1 MPYPTLEN
9 RKSNFR
15 VRSLMNLPKI
25 AISHRPPAAQQ
36 IAHQLLEYLVSG
48 KVKPGDRLPSERQ
61 LAESLGVSRS
71 IVREALKSLGM
82 LSLIKVKPGGGY
94 YLQDV
99 PSNLLPRSVEW
110 GLLLG
115 ERHTEDL
122 VEARGFIEIAV
133 ARLAAER
140 RDEKTL
146 TKLQELLAQMKSA
159 HKNPKKFVE
168 ADIAFHITLS
178 EASQNSALR
187 DILSGMRSLLDVW
200 IRRVVYAADD
210 RLVRYRRHL
219 AIFEAI
225 KKGDP
230 EAAANAMAEHMKSAS
245 KSLHETLAKTAEA
258 DESSPA
264 QISVRAGSGSAPL
277 KS

>member
-1 MPYPTLEN
+1 
-9 RKSNFR
+9 
-15 VRSLMNLPKI
+15 MNLPKI

-36 IAHQLLEYLVSG
+36 IAHQLLEYFVSG
-48 KVKPGDRLPSERQ
+48 KAKPGDRLPSERQ
-61 LAESLGVSRS
+61 LAENLGVSRS

-122 VEARGFIEIAV
+122 VEARGFIEVAV

-146 TKLQELLAQMKSA
+146 NRLRDLLTEMKA
-159 HKNPKKFVE
+159 ATNNPKKFVE

-178 EASQNSALR
+178 EAAKTQHS
-187 DILSGMRSLLDVW
+187 
-200 IRRVVYAADD
+200 
-210 RLVRYRRHL
+210 
-219 AIFEAI
+219 AIFFQ
-225 KKGDP
+225 GC
-230 EAAANAMAEHMKSAS
+230 AAS
-245 KSLHETLAKTAEA
+245 
-258 DESSPA
+258 
-264 QISVRAGSGSAPL
+264 
-277 KS
+277 

>member
-1 MPYPTLEN
+1 
-9 RKSNFR
+9 
-15 VRSLMNLPKI
+15 
-25 AISHRPPAAQQ
+25 
-36 IAHQLLEYLVSG
+36 
-48 KVKPGDRLPSERQ
+48 
-61 LAESLGVSRS
+61 
-71 IVREALKSLGM
+71 M

-122 VEARGFIEIAV
+122 VEARGFIEVAV

-146 TKLQELLAQMKSA
+146 TRLQDLLAQMKA
-159 HKNPKKFVE
+159 AYKNPKKFVE
-168 ADIAFHITLS
+168 ADIAFHFTLS

-210 RLVRYRRHL
+210 LPIRYRRHL
-219 AIFEAI
+219 TIFEAI

-230 EAAANAMAEHMKSAS
+230 EAAAEAMANHMKSAS
-245 KSLHETLAKTAEA
+245 KSLRVTLPKTAIA
-258 DESSPA
+258 NGSST
-264 QISVRAGSGSAPL
+264 VRSSG
-277 KS
+277 

>member
-1 MPYPTLEN
+1 
-9 RKSNFR
+9 
-15 VRSLMNLPKI
+15 MNLPKI
-25 AISHRPPAAQQ
+25 AISQRPPAAQQ
-36 IAHQLLEYLVSG
+36 IAHQLLEYFVSG

-61 LAESLGVSRS
+61 LAEKLGVSRS

-122 VEARGFIEIAV
+122 VEARGFVEVAV

-140 RDEKTL
+140 RDEKAL
-146 TKLQELLAQMKSA
+146 NRLQDLLAQMKA
-159 HKNPKKFVE
+159 ARNDPKKFVD
-168 ADIAFHITLS
+168 ADIAFHITLG
-178 EASQNSALR
+178 EACQNTAFR

-200 IRRVVYAADD
+200 VRRVVYAAED
-210 RLVRYRRHL
+210 LGPRYRRHL

-225 KKGDP
+225 KKRDP
-230 EAAANAMAEHMKSAS
+230 EAAAQAMADHMASAS
-245 KSLHETLAKTAEA
+245 KHLHETLSNKTRSDRASSSAMAFEQFQQRKNVVAEI
-258 DESSPA
+258 E
-264 QISVRAGSGSAPL
+264 
-277 KS
+277 K

>member
-1 MPYPTLEN
+1 
-9 RKSNFR
+9 
-15 VRSLMNLPKI
+15 MNLPKI

-36 IAHQLLEYLVSG
+36 IAHQLLEYFVSG

-122 VEARGFIEIAV
+122 VEARGFIEVAV
-133 ARLAAER
+133 VRLAAER

-146 TKLQELLAQMKSA
+146 SRLQDLLAQMRTA
-159 HKNPKKFVE
+159 HNNPKKFVE
-168 ADIAFHITLS
+168 ADIGFHIALG

-200 IRRVVYAADD
+200 VRRVVYAADD
-210 RLVRYRRHL
+210 LPTRYRRHL

-225 KKGDP
+225 KKRDP
-230 EAAANAMAEHMKSAS
+230 EAAARAMAEHMESAS
-245 KSLHETLAKTAEA
+245 KSLRETLAKTAEA
-258 DESSPA
+258 DASS
-264 QISVRAGSGSAPL
+264 IGGSSGRSGSRSMRLEARGL
-277 KS
+277 NQQ

>member
-1 MPYPTLEN
+1 ME
-9 RKSNFR
+9 
-15 VRSLMNLPKI
+15 LPKI
-25 AISHRPPAAQQ
+25 AISSRPPASQQ

-48 KVKPGDRLPSERQ
+48 KAKPGDRLPSERQ
-61 LAESLGVSRS
+61 LAENLGVSRS

-122 VEARGFIEIAV
+122 VEARSFVEVAV

-140 RDEKTL
+140 RDQKTL
-146 TKLQELLAQMKSA
+146 TRLQDLLAEMKA
-159 HKNPKKFVE
+159 ARNDPGKFVE
-168 ADIAFHITLS
+168 ADIAFHITLG
-178 EASQNSALR
+178 EASKNSALR
-187 DILSGMRSLLDVW
+187 DILSGMRNLLDVW
-200 IRRVVYAADD
+200 IRRVVYAAED
-210 RLVRYRRHL
+210 LAPRYRRHL

-225 KKGDP
+225 KKRDP
-230 EAAANAMAEHMKSAS
+230 EGAAQAMADHMESAS
-245 KSLHETLAKTAEA
+245 KYLRQTLSTSPLPNKTRWSTTATGL
-258 DESSPA
+258 A
-264 QISVRAGSGSAPL
+264 Q
-277 KS
+277 K

>member
-1 MPYPTLEN
+1 
-9 RKSNFR
+9 
-15 VRSLMNLPKI
+15 MNLPKI
-25 AISHRPPAAQQ
+25 AILHRPPAAQQ
-36 IAHQLLEYLVSG
+36 IAHQLLEYFVSG

-82 LSLIKVKPGGGY
+82 LSLIRVKAGGGY

-122 VEARGFIEIAV
+122 VEARGFIEVAV

-146 TKLQELLAQMKSA
+146 IRLQELLTQMKTA

-187 DILSGMRSLLDVW
+187 EILSGMRSLLDVW

-210 RLVRYRRHL
+210 LPIRYRRHL

-230 EAAANAMAEHMKSAS
+230 EAAADAMADHMKSAS
-245 KSLHETLAKTAEA
+245 KSLRETLAKTAEA
-258 DESSPA
+258 NGSSTTRNFSLGRLA
-264 QISVRAGSGSAPL
+264 LGDARKLDNRI
-277 KS
+277 

>member
-1 MPYPTLEN
+1 
-9 RKSNFR
+9 
-15 VRSLMNLPKI
+15 MNLPKI

-36 IAHQLLEYLVSG
+36 IAHQLLEYFVSG
-48 KVKPGDRLPSERQ
+48 KAKPGDRLPSERQ
-61 LAESLGVSRS
+61 LAENLGVSRS

-122 VEARGFIEIAV
+122 VEARGFIEVAV

-140 RDEKTL
+140 RDEKAL
-146 TKLQELLAQMKSA
+146 KRLQHLLAELKEA
-159 HKNPKKFVE
+159 GNNPRKFVE

-187 DILSGMRSLLDVW
+187 EILSGMRSLLDVW
-200 IRRVVYAADD
+200 VRRVVYASED
-210 RLVRYRRHL
+210 LGPRYRRHL

-230 EAAANAMAEHMKSAS
+230 EAAAQAMGEHMASAS
-245 KSLHETLAKTAEA
+245 KSLRETLSKTP
-258 DESSPA
+258 DLNKSSSKTRAHARVQSKRVPPPA
-264 QISVRAGSGSAPL
+264 RAASL
-277 KS
+277 T